1 MNSGEKILLDFRV
14 KNCIKT
20 QSYQI
25 IIKSDNK
32 SLGLNRQFQTELIEC
47 KKDDEEIIFKK
58 KLVLFYSFCQRQKL
72 NITFM
77 VKYFIDNEQNFKIRN
92 AIRETELASIIT
104 SPNSVYERNLIEK
117 IKNKDIF
124 CIKANK
130 IKTGSNNE
138 IKIYDFIKSG
148 IKLNSFMAFDFS
160 DGINK
165 QPRKISIENYSK
177 IINNLNQKIFFYS
190 ESKSTYLYGFG
201 GKMNKKED
209 LFNLNEVEDFPIA
222 LSKFNKVF
230 DSKKNLIIPK
240 KKVLL
245 SLLIRKITKIIY
257 NLYEARHY
265 NVLYIFEREIPDSG
279 DKQELI
285 DAFIE
290 ASYLPLTIIIIG
302 EGKNDF
308 NKLKE
313 LFSDKINEAS
323 SGMLKNRKNILF
335 ADFYNDYKENEEKLT
350 HWCLE
355 ELSKQMIEFYNL
367 IKTTPEKIM
376 NNMMK
381 EIEKSFMQYNLVS
394 KCIYQSNLSNIS
406 NIKTSNNFMSNIFMS
421 KNNDNNNNNKKDKLK
436 KETPYKIHDINIKS
450 KNEINNNNIINN
462 KKYILPQHSINL
474 NYDLSNQ
481 YKEDKKEDKK
491 IEENGEGVKKREE
504 SGHYQLTPGVSTF
517 NYDPDNPFVE
527 ESKKKYII
535 GTPGI
540 SILKLDPNNPYNES
554 DKNKY
559 KLGTP
564 GKSIWKLDPNN
575 PYNNIDD
582 KVKEDKEEVKE
593 EKKENEIKE
602 DEDENSK
609 NKKYFLPQRSTCIS
623 IMENPFIS
631 EKDKKKIEQKK
642 ESKAEMYDTSTEE
655 SSKFSNNTN
664 LKISNQIRFTFDYS
678 VDN

>member
-47 KKDDEEIIFKK
+47 KKDDEEIIFQK

-130 IKTGSNNE
+130 IKTGSKNE

-230 DSKKNLIIPK
+230 DSKKNIIIPK
-240 KKVLL
+240 KKVLI

-355 ELSKQMIEFYNL
+355 ELSKQMIEFYKL

-376 NNMMK
+376 NNKMK

-436 KETPYKIHDINIKS
+436 KETPYKIQDINIKS

-462 KKYILPQHSINL
+462 KNYIFPQHSINV

-481 YKEDKKEDKK
+481 YKEDEKEDKK
-491 IEENGEGVKKREE
+491 IEKKGEEVKKKEE
-504 SGHYQLTPGVSTF
+504 SGNYKITPGISIF

-540 SILKLDPNNPYNES
+540 SILKFDQNNPYNES
-554 DKNKY
+554 NKNKY

-575 PYNNIDD
+575 PYNNIDEEE
-582 KVKEDKEEVKE
+582 KEDKEEVKE
-593 EKKENEIKE
+593 KKKENEIKE
-602 DEDENSK
+602 DEEENSK

-631 EKDKKKIEQKK
+631 EKDIKKIEQKK

>member
-1 MNSGEKILLDFRV
+1 MNSGEKILLDFSV

-130 IKTGSNNE
+130 IKTGNNNE

-160 DGINK
+160 DGKNK
-165 QPRKISIENYSK
+165 QPRKLSIENYSK

-190 ESKSTYLYGFG
+190 GSKSTYLYGFG

-230 DSKKNLIIPK
+230 DSKKNIIIPK
-240 KKVLL
+240 KKVLI

-265 NVLYIFEREIPDSG
+265 NVLYIFERELPDSG

-355 ELSKQMIEFYNL
+355 ELSKQMIEFYEL
-367 IKTTPEKIM
+367 IKTTPEKIL
-376 NNMMK
+376 NDNMK

-406 NIKTSNNFMSNIFMS
+406 NIKT
-421 KNNDNNNNNKKDKLK
+421 
-436 KETPYKIHDINIKS
+436 
-450 KNEINNNNIINN
+450 
-462 KKYILPQHSINL
+462 
-474 NYDLSNQ
+474 
-481 YKEDKKEDKK
+481 
-491 IEENGEGVKKREE
+491 
-504 SGHYQLTPGVSTF
+504 
-517 NYDPDNPFVE
+517 
-527 ESKKKYII
+527 
-535 GTPGI
+535 
-540 SILKLDPNNPYNES
+540 
-554 DKNKY
+554 
-559 KLGTP
+559 
-564 GKSIWKLDPNN
+564 
-575 PYNNIDD
+575 
-582 KVKEDKEEVKE
+582 
-593 EKKENEIKE
+593 
-602 DEDENSK
+602 
-609 NKKYFLPQRSTCIS
+609 
-623 IMENPFIS
+623 
-631 EKDKKKIEQKK
+631 
-642 ESKAEMYDTSTEE
+642 
-655 SSKFSNNTN
+655 
-664 LKISNQIRFTFDYS
+664 
-678 VDN
+678 

>member
-1 MNSGEKILLDFRV
+1 MNSGEKILLDFSV

-47 KKDDEEIIFKK
+47 KKDDEEIIFQK

-165 QPRKISIENYSK
+165 QPRKLSIENYSK

-209 LFNLNEVEDFPIA
+209 LFNLNEIEDFPIA

-230 DSKKNLIIPK
+230 DSKKNIIISK

-257 NLYEARHY
+257 NLYEPRHY
-265 NVLYIFEREIPDSG
+265 NVLYIFEREIPDSE

-376 NNMMK
+376 NNKMK

-436 KETPYKIHDINIKS
+436 KETAYKIQDINIKS
-450 KNEINNNNIINN
+450 KNEINNNNIINA
-462 KKYILPQHSINL
+462 
-474 NYDLSNQ
+474 
-481 YKEDKKEDKK
+481 
-491 IEENGEGVKKREE
+491 
-504 SGHYQLTPGVSTF
+504 
-517 NYDPDNPFVE
+517 FV
-527 ESKKKYII
+527 
-535 GTPGI
+535 
-540 SILKLDPNNPYNES
+540 
-554 DKNKY
+554 
-559 KLGTP
+559 
-564 GKSIWKLDPNN
+564 
-575 PYNNIDD
+575 
-582 KVKEDKEEVKE
+582 
-593 EKKENEIKE
+593 
-602 DEDENSK
+602 
-609 NKKYFLPQRSTCIS
+609 
-623 IMENPFIS
+623 
-631 EKDKKKIEQKK
+631 
-642 ESKAEMYDTSTEE
+642 
-655 SSKFSNNTN
+655 
-664 LKISNQIRFTFDYS
+664 
-678 VDN
+678 

>member
-20 QSYQI
+20 KSYQI

-47 KKDDEEIIFKK
+47 KKDDEEIIFQK

-72 NITFM
+72 NVTFM

-165 QPRKISIENYSK
+165 QPRKLSIENYSK

-209 LFNLNEVEDFPIA
+209 LFNLNEIEDFPIA

-230 DSKKNLIIPK
+230 DSKKNIIIPK
-240 KKVLL
+240 KKVLI

-355 ELSKQMIEFYNL
+355 ELSKQMIEFYEL
-367 IKTTPEKIM
+367 IKTTPEKIL
-376 NNMMK
+376 NDNMK

-394 KCIYQSNLSNIS
+394 KCIYESNIS
-406 NIKTSNNFMSNIFMS
+406 NMKTSNNFRSNIFVS
-421 KNNDNNNNNKKDKLK
+421 KNINNNYNKKDKK
-436 KETPYKIHDINIKS
+436 EKETPYKIQDINIKS

-462 KKYILPQHSINL
+462 KKYIFPQHSINV

-481 YKEDKKEDKK
+481 YKEDEKEDKK
-491 IEENGEGVKKREE
+491 IEKKGEEVKKKEE
-504 SGHYQLTPGVSTF
+504 SGLYYITAGESIF
-517 NYDPDNPFVE
+517 NYVPDNPFVE
-527 ESKKKYII
+527 KDKKKYII
-535 GTPGI
+535 DTPGI
-540 SILKLDPNNPYNES
+540 PVLKLDPNNPYNES

-575 PYNNIDD
+575 PYNNIDEEEN
-582 KVKEDKEEVKE
+582 EDKEEVKA

-602 DEDENSK
+602 DEEENSK

>member
-47 KKDDEEIIFKK
+47 KKDDEEIIFQK

-165 QPRKISIENYSK
+165 QPRKLSIENYSK

-190 ESKSTYLYGFG
+190 GSKSTYLYGFG

-230 DSKKNLIIPK
+230 DSKKNIIIPK
-240 KKVLL
+240 KKVLI

-376 NNMMK
+376 KNKMK

-436 KETPYKIHDINIKS
+436 KETPYKIQDINIKS

-462 KKYILPQHSINL
+462 KKYIFPQHSINV

-481 YKEDKKEDKK
+481 YKEDEKEDKK
-491 IEENGEGVKKREE
+491 IEKKGEGVKKREE
-504 SGHYQLTPGVSTF
+504 PGNYKITPGVPIF
-517 NYDPDNPFVE
+517 NCDPDNPFVE
-527 ESKKKYII
+527 ESKIKYII
-535 GTPGI
+535 GTPEM
-540 SILKLDPNNPYNES
+540 SVLKFDQNNPYNES

-575 PYNNIDD
+575 PYNNIDEEEN
-582 KVKEDKEEVKE
+582 EDKEEVKA

-602 DEDENSK
+602 DEEENSK